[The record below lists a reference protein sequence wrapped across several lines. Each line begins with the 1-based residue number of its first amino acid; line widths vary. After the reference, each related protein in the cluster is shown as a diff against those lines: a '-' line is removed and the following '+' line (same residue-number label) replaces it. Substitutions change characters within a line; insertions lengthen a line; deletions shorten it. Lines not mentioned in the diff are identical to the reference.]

1 MRGEHARLERV
12 LAACGGFLLAILWM
26 DLMFDVQVL
35 PHAASVELPEPIVVS
50 IATYY
55 RRATTDAR
63 PMSALIGTV
72 MAVAVGGALWQLI
85 RAPGLRTL
93 LGVALI
99 AAPVALAFGRVLPDA
114 IRLGQRGDSLAVQG
128 ELARSI
134 CRGHLLCLASVVG
147 FLVVQLT
154 GVHRADSGRT
164 SLQMQK

>member
-1 MRGEHARLERV
+1 MGSERAGLERV
-12 LAACGGFLLAILWM
+12 LAACGGFLLGVLWM

-35 PHAASVELPEPIVVS
+35 HHAASVDLPEPIVVS

-55 RRATTDAR
+55 RRVTTDAR

-93 LGVALI
+93 LGVLLI

-114 IRLGQRGDSLAVQG
+114 VRLGQRGDSLAVQG

-147 FLVVQLT
+147 FLVIQLR
-154 GVHRADSGRT
+154 GVHRGTGGRT
-164 SLQMQK
+164 SLQK

>member
-1 MRGEHARLERV
+1 MHGEHARLDRV
-12 LAACGGFLLAILWM
+12 LAACGGFLLGILWM

-35 PHAASVELPEPIVVS
+35 HYAASVELPEPIVVS

-55 RRATTDAR
+55 RRVTTDAR

-72 MAVAVGGALWQLI
+72 MAVAVGGTLWQLI
-85 RAPGLRTL
+85 RSPGLRSL
-93 LGVALI
+93 LGFLLI

-114 IRLGQRGDSLAVQG
+114 VRLGQRSDSLAVQG

-147 FLVVQLT
+147 FLIVQLR
-154 GVHRADSGRT
+154 GVHRVDGSRT
-164 SLQMQK
+164 SLQKRC

>member
-1 MRGEHARLERV
+1 MRGEQTRLERI
-12 LAACGGFLLAILWM
+12 LAACGGFLLGILWM

-35 PHAASVELPEPIVVS
+35 HHAASVELPEPIVVS

-55 RRATTDAR
+55 RRVTTDAR

-72 MAVAVGGALWQLI
+72 MAIAVGGALWQLI
-85 RAPGLRTL
+85 RAPGLRSL
-93 LGVALI
+93 LGVLLI

-114 IRLGQRGDSLAVQG
+114 IRLGQRVDALAVQG

-147 FLVVQLT
+147 FLIVQLR
-154 GVHRADSGRT
+154 GVHRADGSHA
-164 SLQMQK
+164 SSQK